1 MTNIFEQITE
11 KLPKATEDQ
20 KRQLAEL
27 EGAKLPVDTT
37 VPADKLSVKDVIK
50 RWQTKPT
57 PEDTEF
63 LLTKMKPTI
72 SSAMNSYAP
81 GMGKQLG
88 VKAAHLTL
96 QALQSYD
103 PTKGTDP
110 TTFVFH
116 NLKRLNRLAGKRQN
130 IMPLSEVAS
139 REGRFLAKVRT
150 DFMDTYDR
158 EPSELELA
166 DMTGYTLKKI
176 NKILNRASVRS
187 DSSMIDEE
195 SHESNFTSKDV
206 TDDDYYNYVYAS
218 VGPTDQKIMDW
229 ASGRGGKVISNM
241 DIAKRLGVTPAAVSQ
256 RKAKIQKL
264 MSEVRGLV

>member
-20 KRQLAEL
+20 KQQLAAL
-27 EGAKLPVDTT
+27 EGAKTPVDTN
-37 VPADKLSVKDVIK
+37 VAAEKLPVKDVIK
-50 RWQTKPT
+50 RWQKNPT
-57 PEDTEF
+57 PADTEF
-63 LLTKMKPTI
+63 LLNKMKPTI
-72 SSAMNSYAP
+72 SSAMTSYAP
-81 GMGKQLG
+81 GMNKQLG
-88 VKAAHLTL
+88 VKAAHLAL
-96 QALQSYD
+96 QALQAYD

-130 IMPLSEVAS
+130 IMPISEVAS
-139 REGRFLAKVRT
+139 REGRFLAKVRD
-150 DFMDTYDR
+150 DFIDTYDR
-158 EPSELELA
+158 EPSEMELA
-166 DMTGYTLKKI
+166 DMTGYTLKKV
-176 NKILNRASVRS
+176 NKILNRDSIRS
-187 DSSMIDEE
+187 DSSMINDE
-195 SHESNFTSKDV
+195 SHESTFTTKDV

-241 DIAKRLGVTPAAVSQ
+241 DIAKRLRVTPAAVSQ
-256 RKAKIQKL
+256 RKAKIQRL